1 MVGQAGELREA
12 GADVVVRDVAELL
25 DEA

>member
-12 GADVVVRDVAELL
+12 GADVVVKDVAELL